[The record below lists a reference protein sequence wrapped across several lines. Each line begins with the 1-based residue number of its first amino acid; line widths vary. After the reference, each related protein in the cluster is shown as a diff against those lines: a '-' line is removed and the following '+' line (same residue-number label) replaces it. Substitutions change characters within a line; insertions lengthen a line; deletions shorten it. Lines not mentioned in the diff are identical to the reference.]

1 MTAETTARFSI
12 QLEKTTS
19 RVKWLILLVAWAAL
33 ALSTVCRLAW
43 GTLAIPL
50 GQSLSLPLAALG
62 MFVTAFYVGYVLSNF
77 VCGFVTD
84 RVGGRIALSAS
95 LVGLAVATCSFSYAP
110 TLIIGLVL
118 QALMGLTAGA
128 DYAAAVKLVTTWFT
142 EKTERGR
149 AMGAAHERIVGR
161 CHREQCHPAHA
172 GGDLWLA
179 RKLPPPWRAC
189 RDSGGSLCH
198 SSFVTGRNP
207 GTRYRLKIPASTQRD
222 RIASRARARKALMTR
237 NFVLLALAGCG
248 AFWGTLGFTSWAIPL
263 MVKAHHISSV
273 QAGYVL
279 ALAGIAGLFSKPT
292 IGWLSDY
299 FGARRKMLAI
309 ISLVFFCAMLL
320 GFGQLDDLT
329 AFRLA
334 APFLGIGAFVYS
346 PLLVTMAAEQ
356 AGASKAGSA
365 AGVTNALW
373 QLGSALSPALIG
385 LVFQARHSFALAFA
399 VLAIGPLLGA
409 ICLAFIKESQ
419 TQ

>member
-12 QLEKTTS
+12 HIEGTAS
-19 RVKWLILLVAWAAL
+19 RVRWLVLLVAWAAL
-33 ALSTVCRLAW
+33 VLSTVCRLAW

-77 VCGFVTD
+77 ICGFVTD
-84 RVGGRIALSAS
+84 RVGGRLALSAS

-110 TLIIGLVL
+110 TLTIGLAL
-118 QALMGLTAGA
+118 QVLMGLTAGA
-128 DYAAAVKLVTTWFT
+128 DYAAAVKLVTTWF
-142 EKTERGR
+142 EKKERGK
-149 AMGAAHERIVGR
+149 AVGLLMS
-161 CHREQCHPAHA
+161 ASSVA
-172 GGDLWLA
+172 VIA
-179 RKLPPPWRAC
+179 TNAILPTLVETSGWRV
-189 RDSGGSLCH
+189 S
-198 SSFVTGRNP
+198 
-207 GTRYRLKIPASTQRD
+207 YRLLGVLAVILAVVCAIVLRD
-222 RIASRARARKALMTR
+222 RPQSGNAVRAAEAGITAAGSRRQFRSGAKALMTR

-263 MVKAHHISSV
+263 MVKAHQVSPV

-309 ISLVFFCAMLL
+309 ISLVYFCAVLL
-320 GFGQLDDLT
+320 GFGQLGDLT

-365 AGVTNALW
+365 AGVTNAVW
-373 QLGSALSPALIG
+373 QLGSALSPALVG

-399 VLAIGPLLGA
+399 VLAVGPLLGA
-409 ICLAFIKESQ
+409 ICLAFVKENQ
-419 TQ
+419 PQ